1 MGLFYPKQ
9 NLKTKQKSNI
19 RLIVIGIFVLAIL
32 LGSLDYPILWDKGV
46 DYLNA
51 KLSLGLPHFYKLP
64 FHLGLDLQGGT
75 HLVYEADLSNISS
88 EERND
93 SMEGIRDV
101 IERRVN
107 LFGVTEPVVQINK
120 TKNSYRLI
128 VELPGVKDIH
138 EAIKMIGETPYLEF
152 KEERT
157 PEETEEI
164 LKKQS
169 EDGEES
175 EGIDPYFKHTKL
187 TGRYL
192 KGAQLQFDPNSYKP
206 YVSLEFND
214 QGKDIFADITK
225 RNVGKKVAIYLDG
238 YPISIPVV
246 QEPITGGRAQITGDF
261 TIEEAKTLVQRLN
274 AGALPVPITLI
285 SQQSIGASLGQTS
298 LTKSLKAALFG
309 LIAVGIFMIVYYRL
323 PGIMAVISLI
333 IYGIIVLAIFKLI
346 PVTLTLAGI
355 AGFILSL
362 GMAVDANVLI
372 FERMKEELKSGKSLE
387 TSVDEGVKRAWPS
400 IRDGNISTL
409 ITAIIL
415 FWFGTSI
422 IKGFALTLFIGVL
435 TSMFTAIVIT
445 KSFLKLFVSE
455 RAKKY
460 RWLYGNR
467 IPNKE

>member
-1 MGLFYPKQ
+1 
-9 NLKTKQKSNI
+9 
-19 RLIVIGIFVLAIL
+19 
-32 LGSLDYPILWDKGV
+32 
-46 DYLNA
+46 
-51 KLSLGLPHFYKLP
+51 
-64 FHLGLDLQGGT
+64 
-75 HLVYEADLSNISS
+75 
-88 EERND
+88 
-93 SMEGIRDV
+93 MEGIRDV

-120 TKNSYRLI
+120 TKSSYRLI

-164 LKKQS
+164 LRKQS
-169 EDGEES
+169 EGNEES
-175 EGIDPYFKHTKL
+175 EGLDPYFKHTKL

-246 QEPITGGRAQITGDF
+246 QEPITGGRAQI
-261 TIEEAKTLVQRLN
+261 
-274 AGALPVPITLI
+274 GALPVPITLI

-346 PVTLTLAGI
+346 PVTLGSRRKC
-355 AGFILSL
+355 F
-362 GMAVDANVLI
+362 N
-372 FERMKEELKSGKSLE
+372 F
-387 TSVDEGVKRAWPS
+387 
-400 IRDGNISTL
+400 
-409 ITAIIL
+409 
-415 FWFGTSI
+415 
-422 IKGFALTLFIGVL
+422 
-435 TSMFTAIVIT
+435 
-445 KSFLKLFVSE
+445 
-455 RAKKY
+455 
-460 RWLYGNR
+460 
-467 IPNKE
+467 